1 MVRGQ
6 KKQVLSVQ
14 EIENIREE
22 KRELESTLKEAEGYG
37 EGTGRQVDQG
47 AIKNQLRRLDAAEHA
62 GLPGR
67 VSGSDKDRMAKR
79 AEELERKFEVGMPTR
94 YEMNHPARCPG
105 AVKKHLGWI
114 KRNENSGEVEE
125 YRRIQRTL
133 NPGEELS
140 VERLRKDK

>member
-37 EGTGRQVDQG
+37 EGTGRQVDQTV
-47 AIKNQLRRLDAAEHA
+47 IKSQIRRLDAAEHA
-62 GLPGR
+62 GQPGR
-67 VSGSDKDRMAKR
+67 VSGMEKDRMAKR
-79 AEELERKFEVGMPTR
+79 AVELEAQFEKGMPTQ

-105 AVKKHLGWI
+105 AIKKHMGWL
-114 KRNENSGEVEE
+114 KRNENTGQVEE
-125 YRRIQRTL
+125 YRQIQRVL

-140 VERLRKDK
+140 IERLRREK